1 MGPTV
6 RTNFVI
12 IHLPA
17 SPARKVVSSLTLR
30 FLLKTSCFQGL
41 HHFFKIKKQ

>member
-1 MGPTV
+1 MLYHFYSSGL
-6 RTNFVI
+6 F
-12 IHLPA
+12 L
-17 SPARKVVSSLTLR
+17 VVSSLTLR